1 MDFSKNSKKENTF
14 NIETSSTINSIKSE
28 NKNTIENTESNSAKK
43 NSKLSQLMNENNYLS
58 KMLKNKFNKWKILT
72 FSKRKNLGSKS
83 RKILIKKTL
92 NIHRAK
98 DNQELYQKEKQ
109 KIKILKKIKDINL
122 NEEEEDKRKKVIK
135 FFESRILSYQ
145 SWKDI
150 VKKYYE
156 IWKTKALNNEEINE
170 NIITK
175 KIITKIKFNN
185 KTIEQKEN
193 MSNEKYKK
201 LKNIIFKYK
210 NPLKIYFNISKT
222 KVKCLKS
229 ETCEKEIVIKTIEK
243 EQPSM
248 KIKIKKKVSKKQKKL
263 KSQRKKNL
271 TILISK
277 DYLKNRNNEVLKKY
291 FKKWISRIN
300 ENQNIIKDDNP
311 IETIN
316 EISDNNNIIN
326 IENTKNENDIKFK
339 DEIKDNKDNEK
350 LSDKKDN
357 KEKNTINK
365 VVIKKNIIKDPIK
378 NIKQNQYN
386 NDLTKNPKEDTIN
399 LVQKEK
405 ENNKSIPEISNNE
418 FMLYK
423 IFRENLLNIDKN
435 KEDKDK
441 EKEKEMDNKKIKLKK
456 IIENNNKLKSYFN
469 KWKHFLIKIYDDET
483 KEKNKN
489 NKFEAEEENKMDVF
503 STKKEN
509 EQPTDRQD
517 LEKNKNKKEN
527 LKIINIIKNRMLN
540 YMSQKQI
547 IRKYFDRWQSQ
558 IPPTII
564 KQSLVNKIIIK
575 KMFSSKK
582 KKKISDNE
590 STDIQNIK
598 KNLFGKENEIENNVK
613 MQIYKKSKPEKKVI
627 NNDLYEKD
635 NINKGNT
642 VELPD
647 EKNDDEFLKNNI
659 LNLSLGIKD
668 SEISNEIQQPN
679 CDNNYLKE
687 EKKEI
692 ISDSKEKNL
701 SEKSKKLENIIKN
714 QTQFKYFF
722 NKWKKF
728 IYLKTLGKN
737 DTENMKEIIEPHNN
751 KKNFEILGNI
761 IDKIMMM
768 EYFLLLKNIKIKHEI
783 DKNKINLEKNK
794 INHLETSNIEKKDEK
809 DKKIILNKNDMIL
822 KDILDKPE
830 AKIDNENKKDEY
842 NIEKETGKL
851 ENKILFQKNL
861 THNQND
867 NCNNKKKNENK
878 E

>member
-1 MDFSKNSKKENTF
+1 MDLSKNPKKENTF
-14 NIETSSTINSIKSE
+14 NIETSSTINTINTE
-28 NKNTIENTESNSAKK
+28 NKNTVENVESNSAKK
-43 NSKLSQLMNENNYLS
+43 NSKLSQLMDENNYLS

-72 FSKRKNLGSKS
+72 FSKRKNLGRKS

-193 MSNEKYKK
+193 MNNEKYTKI
-201 LKNIIFKYK
+201 KNIIFKYK
-210 NPLKIYFNISKT
+210 NPLKIYFNLWKT

-229 ETCEKEIVIKTIEK
+229 KTCEKEIVIKTLEK

-300 ENQNIIKDDNP
+300 ENQNIIKDDKP

-326 IENTKNENDIKFK
+326 IENTKNKNDIKFK

-350 LSDKKDN
+350 LSDEKDN

-386 NDLTKNPKEDTIN
+386 NDLTKNPKEDIIN
-399 LVQKEK
+399 LEQKEI
-405 ENNKSIPEISNNE
+405 ENNKAIPEVSDNE
-418 FMLYK
+418 FILYK

-435 KEDKDK
+435 QEDKDK
-441 EKEKEMDNKKIKLKK
+441 DKGKEKEMDNKKIKLKK

-527 LKIINIIKNRMLN
+527 LKIINIIKNRMFN
-540 YMSQKQI
+540 YGW
-547 IRKYFDRWQSQ
+547 R
-558 IPPTII
+558 
-564 KQSLVNKIIIK
+564 
-575 KMFSSKK
+575 
-582 KKKISDNE
+582 
-590 STDIQNIK
+590 
-598 KNLFGKENEIENNVK
+598 NL
-613 MQIYKKSKPEKKVI
+613 
-627 NNDLYEKD
+627 
-635 NINKGNT
+635 
-642 VELPD
+642 
-647 EKNDDEFLKNNI
+647 
-659 LNLSLGIKD
+659 
-668 SEISNEIQQPN
+668 
-679 CDNNYLKE
+679 
-687 EKKEI
+687 
-692 ISDSKEKNL
+692 
-701 SEKSKKLENIIKN
+701 
-714 QTQFKYFF
+714 
-722 NKWKKF
+722 
-728 IYLKTLGKN
+728 
-737 DTENMKEIIEPHNN
+737 
-751 KKNFEILGNI
+751 
-761 IDKIMMM
+761 
-768 EYFLLLKNIKIKHEI
+768 
-783 DKNKINLEKNK
+783 
-794 INHLETSNIEKKDEK
+794 
-809 DKKIILNKNDMIL
+809 
-822 KDILDKPE
+822 
-830 AKIDNENKKDEY
+830 
-842 NIEKETGKL
+842 
-851 ENKILFQKNL
+851 
-861 THNQND
+861 
-867 NCNNKKKNENK
+867 
-878 E
+878 